1 MAQLL
6 GQQALQPVEVPQQ
19 AGVRASP
26 YMGLA
31 KMLQGYMAGSEEKA
45 AREDQRNLVN
55 RVGTEATDWIANYGG
70 IKGTPNTPEQT
81 YKPSEA
87 DYREMGMMGKDL
99 QVNPQGMAVEPAQ
112 MGVPTRARTQEE
124 QQAYLG
130 QGMRNPLTSA
140 MASAL
145 LSKNIENQNFQNILK
160 SAGMGNAPT
169 APMGGASAAP
179 TGGMQ
184 PIGGGITGNINPNIL
199 AMSGDPRAIEL
210 AKYLSGQNKIKNFDV
225 EIIDKVPTRVGLT
238 ESGNKIIIGPVEQAL
253 SPDTAARL
261 KQEKEI
267 SDRAF
272 NQLSAKDKADLADKA
287 IGRNISAQ
295 QLFFDTGIKA
305 GGGSFVNPLAQP
317 TNAPPMRPP
326 VAGAVAPTSAPVAG
340 ASVNA
345 PVAGAQG
352 GYTPLSQLSPK
363 ALQEIEKARVMETI
377 VPKPL
382 TEAQGNATAFGM
394 RMAESNKLLKN
405 LEDKGVTN
413 TGLIRQTIGATVGV
427 LPLVGDKLQSAVKAS
442 MNPLPSVLGGP
453 SSGQQEYDQ
462 AKQNFITAVLRKE
475 SGAAIGANEFRTE
488 DEKYFPQAGDT
499 AQVLKQKQ
507 DARELAIKA
516 MGIQAG
522 PQGARN
528 ITGGVPNSNDGVSAN
543 NPLGLPGR

>member
-1 MAQLL
+1 MPNINLNPYTAETDAIQRRLQMAQLL

-19 AGVRASP
+19 AGVRFSP
-26 YMGLA
+26 YAGLA
-31 KMLQGYMAGSEEKA
+31 KVLQGYMAGSEEKA
-45 AREDQRNLVN
+45 A
-55 RVGTEATDWIANYGG
+55 TEAYKDLANRYQAGNRAEMG
-70 IKGTPNTPEQT
+70 SFLEAMQGTPERAQRLDPQEVQQM
-81 YKPSEA
+81 A
-87 DYREMGMMGKDL
+87 D
-99 QVNPQGMAVEPAQ
+99 QGTSMPPNMPAVAPDR
-112 MGVPTRARTQEE
+112 TRAMALALGSQNPTLQG
-124 QQAYLG
+124 AGGAMLG
-130 QGMRNPLTSA
+130 QMFA
-140 MASAL
+140 
-145 LSKNIENQNFQNILK
+145 Q
-160 SAGMGNAPT
+160 
-169 APMGGASAAP
+169 
-179 TGGMQ
+179 
-184 PIGGGITGNINPNIL
+184 
-199 AMSGDPRAIEL
+199 D
-210 AKYLSGQNKIKNFDV
+210 KIKDFKV
-225 EIIDKVPTRVGLT
+225 ELVGDKPHRIGYTDLGKRIDLGEIT
-238 ESGNKIIIGPVEQAL
+238 ESI

-261 KQEKEI
+261 KQDKDL

-272 NQLSAKDKADLADKA
+272 SQLSANQKATLNNDAARL
-287 IGRNISAQ
+287 GISAQ

-305 GGGSFVNPLAQP
+305 GGGTFVNPLAQP
-317 TNAPPMRPP
+317 PAQPNVAPNAPPMRPAP
-326 VAGAVAPTSAPVAG
+326 AGAVAPTSAPV
-340 ASVNA
+340 NA
-345 PVAGAQG
+345 PVAGA
-352 GYTPLSQLSPK
+352 YTPLSQLSPK
-363 ALQEIEKARVMETI
+363 ALQEIEKAKVMETV

-394 RMAESNKLLKN
+394 RMAESNELLKN

-413 TGLIRQTIGATVGV
+413 AGLIRQTIGATVGV

-528 ITGGVPNSNDGVSAN
+528 ITGGVPSSNDGVSAN
-543 NPLGLPGR
+543 NPLGLPER